1 MDAITS
7 IIVLILY
14 GFIGY
19 WMLKIYLFQDER
31 NEILEEINEILE
43 EINDKLNKKEE

>member
-1 MDAITS
+1 MDATTT

-19 WMLKIYLFQDER
+19 WMYKIYRFQEER
-31 NEILEEINEILE
+31 NKILKEINE
-43 EINDKLNKKEE
+43 KLNKKEE

>member
-1 MDAITS
+1 MDATTT

-19 WMLKIYLFQDER
+19 WMYKIYRFQDER